1 MKIGGRTPNR
11 VRFGLLACQLLPKAT
26 GEEKSEEQ
34 TEEKVDEPHAK
45 KQKPTSDPT
54 WWALGDVI
62 IPKVCGGSFRYE
74 VNSFGSF
81 KSSSAEE
88 AVRSCDDNERSGG
101 TWFGRPPP
109 NETKTSTSDLWKN
122 FMELARNQLLP
133 LARAGIIHPDIRVGY
148 DYTANIMAKSD
159 GSNMVLVDFES
170 LVLFSDYTV
179 QEDKHRLYLPEMKN
193 AFAFVCLQ
201 CYVVAVFWSEKK
213 NQLVE
218 AGARTPL
225 KYALYG
231 KDVLE
236 ADVEGLLRE
245 IALQLENSGR
255 LDTALLRNLL
265 LSNN

>member
-1 MKIGGRTPNR
+1 MLSSRRYAGAASGTRSTRLDLSNHQAQRKPS
-11 VRFGLLACQLLPKAT
+11 GLVTIMRDQ
-26 GEEKSEEQ
+26 E
-34 TEEKVDEPHAK
+34 
-45 KQKPTSDPT
+45 
-54 WWALGDVI
+54 ALGLVDL
-62 IPKVCGGSFRYE
+62 
-74 VNSFGSF
+74 
-81 KSSSAEE
+81 
-88 AVRSCDDNERSGG
+88 
-101 TWFGRPPP
+101 RPI
-109 NETKTSTSDLWKN
+109 ETKTSTSDLCEN
-122 FMELARNQLLP
+122 FMELARKQLLP
-133 LARAGIIHPDIRVGY
+133 LARADIIHPDIRVGY